1 MYRRALQTLFVAA
14 TLLLTTTA
22 CDQGGDTKGA
32 AKDAGK
38 KTEDGAKVDAGKT
51 EEPIPSDT
59 APPKDP
65 VGPEVEPS
73 AEAGAEAGTPPAEG
87 GDAVAAD
94 TDAGAEEKDSADA
107 GQKDPPKDPPTKDGG
122 EDKEPP
128 KDPPKDNGD
137 ATASKIDAKSI
148 YDGKCKSCHGAD
160 GKGDTTIGKKVN
172 IPSLA
177 GSSLS
182 KAKVVA
188 TIENGVPDTKMK
200 GYKDKLS
207 KEEIDAVA
215 NYVKKL

>member
-38 KTEDGAKVDAGKT
+38 KTDDGAKVDAGKT
-51 EEPIPSDT
+51 EEPVPADT
-59 APPKDP
+59 AKPPEP
-65 VGPEVEPS
+65 TGPEVEPN
-73 AEAGAEAGTPPAEG
+73 AEAGAEAGAPAEG
-87 GDAVAAD
+87 GEQPAPAD
-94 TDAGAEEKDSADA
+94 SGTADA
-107 GQKDPPKDPPTKDGG
+107 GEVKDSGDAS
-122 EDKEPP
+122 EKEPP
-128 KDPPKDNGD
+128 KDPPKDGGDDKKDPPKDGGD
-137 ATASKIDAKSI
+137 ATASKVDAKAL

-160 GKGDTTIGKKVN
+160 GKGETTIGKKVD

-177 GSSLS
+177 GTSLS
-182 KAKVVA
+182 KAKIVS

-215 NYVKKL
+215 GYVKKL